1 MNVDLE
7 MDAGVRKVVEFMQ
20 RELPANDLRGIA
32 AAVAAVGEVV
42 WDTYEYR
49 QVSPLTLR
57 EPPIRLT

>member
-1 MNVDLE
+1 
-7 MDAGVRKVVEFMQ
+7 MDAGVRKVIEFMQ

-57 EPPIRLT
+57 EPPLRLT